1 VAVPLLLGLV
11 VVFVLEATVDVLEV
25 LVPGAGALLAG
36 GVVFATDVVATGVFA
51 AAVVEL
57 EAATVS
63 DVRSIKLVFGATK
76 LGMELEVDA
85 VSEPLDSPSAPHAA
99 RPNVSRLHNTTLR
112 I

>member
-1 VAVPLLLGLV
+1 
-11 VVFVLEATVDVLEV
+11 V

-36 GVVFATDVVATGVFA
+36 GV
-51 AAVVEL
+51 
-57 EAATVS
+57 
-63 DVRSIKLVFGATK
+63 VFGATK